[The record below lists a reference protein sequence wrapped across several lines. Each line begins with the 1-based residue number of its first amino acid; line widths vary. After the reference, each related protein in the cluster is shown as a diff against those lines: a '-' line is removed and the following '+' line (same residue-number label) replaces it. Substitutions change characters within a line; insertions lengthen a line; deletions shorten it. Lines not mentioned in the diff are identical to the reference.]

1 MFLSKKLKPK
11 CLIKKPFK
19 STKNNNLKYSL
30 KYKSKPQKTAQKY
43 VMMIGYYPP
52 LSHPTRTLTVD
63 VGAWARF
70 GN

>member
-19 STKNNNLKYSL
+19 STKNDNPKYSL
-30 KYKSKPQKTAQKY
+30 KYNPKPQKAAPKN

-52 LSHPTRTLTVD
+52 LYHPKRTLTVD
-63 VGAWARF
+63 AGAWARF